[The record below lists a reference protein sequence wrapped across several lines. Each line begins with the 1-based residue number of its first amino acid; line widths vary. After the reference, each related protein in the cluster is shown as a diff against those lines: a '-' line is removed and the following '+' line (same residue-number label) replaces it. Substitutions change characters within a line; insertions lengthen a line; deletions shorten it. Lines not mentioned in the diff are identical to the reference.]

1 MQLIYWKIWCLMNFD
16 ILKMHFKEICIK
28 NRAYIVITS
37 SNDNNMRKDNVKPYG
52 YGKMYMDKDLVKD
65 KLYHLIESIDQ
76 FKEKNQENGK

>member
-1 MQLIYWKIWCLMNFD
+1 MNFD
-16 ILKMHFKEICIK
+16 ILKIHFKEICIK